1 MYCEMCRLTF
11 GSAEERIR
19 VGPKLFHLRC
29 FEAAVQRALVTGS
42 VVVFQPRRMLVH

>member
-1 MYCEMCRLTF
+1 MHCATCHLTF

-19 VGPKLFHLRC
+19 VGAKLFHVHC
-29 FEAAVQRALVTGS
+29 FEAAVRRALETGS

>member
-1 MYCEMCRLTF
+1 MHCEMCRLTF

-19 VGPKLFHLRC
+19 VGTKLFHVHC
-29 FEAAVQRALVTGS
+29 FEGAVRRALATGS